1 MEKGS
6 VNARNGSKII
16 EMQGK
21 ENRKGKKTSVTCMH
35 AKEYPDSVVQ
45 VLMF

>member
-1 MEKGS
+1 MDKGS

-21 ENRKGKKTSVTCMH
+21 EKDKGEKMV
-35 AKEYPDSVVQ
+35 
-45 VLMF
+45 